1 MTARSPADSV
11 GPPIT
16 VVGPLAWLRQ
26 NLFSGWV
33 NGLITVLIG
42 AALAWLL
49 LQIGQWAVTEAQWS
63 VVTNNMRL
71 FLIGQFPA
79 DQAWR
84 VWLNLA
90 ILSVLAGSSAGV
102 YGQSA
107 RTLAVTLAACQV
119 ILAALVILSPLGWQP
134 ALALV
139 FNAGLILAAYYLALR
154 GLVPRRALA
163 IGWLLS
169 LPLSF
174 LLLSGM
180 AGTPLSS
187 ISTNDWGGLL
197 LTVLIATVGILLSFP
212 LGVLLALGRRSQLPM
227 VRILSTGYI
236 EIIRGVPLV
245 TILFMADIILP
256 LFLPGEWRLD
266 RVARAM
272 GGVTLFSAAYVAENV
287 RGGLQAIP
295 SGQIEASQALGLST
309 TQMNLY
315 IVLPQA
321 LRAVIPANVG
331 LFISLLKDTTLVT
344 IVGLVELLNI
354 GRAVLAQPESFGA
367 YLEVYVFVAGVF
379 FVLCYAMSQASYR
392 LERAARRRNAL
403 MTHHSNPE
411 RGASVDED
419 TRSTAMVET
428 PAATVNEI
436 IVARDVHKW
445 FGQLHVLRG
454 INLTVTAGEV
464 VVIFGP
470 SGSGKST
477 FIRTINRLEQHQ
489 RGDILVDGIALTND
503 IRNIAAVRSEIGMVF
518 QSFNLFPH
526 LTALQNISLAPV
538 RVRKMSRADA
548 EESGMQ
554 LLTRVGI
561 PEQAHKYPAQ
571 LSGGQQQ
578 RVAIARALAMQPKI
592 MLFDEPTSALDPEMI
607 SEVLDV
613 MRELAGTG
621 MTMLCVTHEMGFAR
635 AVANRMVF
643 FDEGVIVEEGP
654 PQQIFESPQQERTK
668 RFLSQILH

>member
-1 MTARSPADSV
+1 MQAPADDV
-11 GPPIT
+11 RPPIT
-16 VVGPLAWLRQ
+16 VVGPLGWLRQ

-49 LQIGQWAVTEAQWS
+49 LQVGQWAVTEARWS
-63 VVTNNMRL
+63 VVTNNLRL

-90 ILSVLAGSSAGV
+90 VLSLLAGFSAGV
-102 YGQSA
+102 YGQSTRA
-107 RTLAVTLAACQV
+107 LAITLAACQL
-119 ILAALVILSPLGWQP
+119 ILAALVIISPLGFVP
-134 ALALV
+134 ALALAL
-139 FNAGLILAAYYLALR
+139 NAAFVLGAFAVALR
-154 GLVPRRALA
+154 GLVPRQAVA
-163 IGWLLS
+163 IGWVLS

-180 AGTPLSS
+180 GGTPLPS
-187 ISTNDWGGLL
+187 ISTNAWGGLL

-212 LGVLLALGRRSQLPM
+212 LGVLLALGRRSQLPI

-295 SGQIEASQALGLST
+295 TGQIEASQALGLST

-321 LRAVIPANVG
+321 LRSVIPANVG

-344 IVGLVELLNI
+344 IVGLVELLGI

-367 YLEVYVFVAGVF
+367 YLEVYVFVAAVF

-392 LERAARRRNAL
+392 LERQL
-403 MTHHSNPE
+403 
-411 RGASVDED
+411 GVG
-419 TRSTAMVET
+419 TR
-428 PAATVNEI
+428 
-436 IVARDVHKW
+436 
-445 FGQLHVLRG
+445 
-454 INLTVTAGEV
+454 
-464 VVIFGP
+464 
-470 SGSGKST
+470 
-477 FIRTINRLEQHQ
+477 
-489 RGDILVDGIALTND
+489 
-503 IRNIAAVRSEIGMVF
+503 
-518 QSFNLFPH
+518 
-526 LTALQNISLAPV
+526 
-538 RVRKMSRADA
+538 
-548 EESGMQ
+548 
-554 LLTRVGI
+554 
-561 PEQAHKYPAQ
+561 
-571 LSGGQQQ
+571 
-578 RVAIARALAMQPKI
+578 
-592 MLFDEPTSALDPEMI
+592 
-607 SEVLDV
+607 
-613 MRELAGTG
+613 
-621 MTMLCVTHEMGFAR
+621 
-635 AVANRMVF
+635 
-643 FDEGVIVEEGP
+643 
-654 PQQIFESPQQERTK
+654 
-668 RFLSQILH
+668 